1 MSSDANDLSLI
12 LRRLDEIEHK
22 LDRMRKELR
31 MMQELQ
37 TPTAIGYSARRG
49 SRPRK
54 D

>member
-1 MSSDANDLSLI
+1 MFSDANDLSLI

-37 TPTAIGYSARRG
+37 TPADARRTMVCAT
-49 SRPRK
+49 SA
-54 D
+54 